1 LNGQPKLGSHL
12 ANVLSRDA
20 HPEGL
25 TITEVSPG
33 VIHRLF
39 EQQAAAWPEA
49 TAVVC
54 GDHQTTYGQLDRRS
68 NQIARLLRARGVR
81 TGSHIGI
88 LLPRSGEVYAVLLG
102 ILKAGAAYVPM
113 DPEYPPDRV
122 RYILQDCRAR
132 VLITSD
138 ALAPRA
144 AGFAGDTV
152 VLEKSEDAIAIQS
165 DLPLDLI
172 ETGVTP

>member
-1 LNGQPKLGSHL
+1 MDNPSSASHL

-20 HPEGL
+20 QPEGL
-25 TITEVSPG
+25 TGTEVSPG

-39 EQQAAAWPEA
+39 EQQAAARPGA

-54 GDHQTTYGQLDRRS
+54 RDHKTNYGELDRRS

-81 TGSHIGI
+81 LGSHVGI

-102 ILKAGAAYVPM
+102 VLKAGAAYVPM

-122 RYILQDCRAR
+122 RY
-132 VLITSD
+132 
-138 ALAPRA
+138 
-144 AGFAGDTV
+144 
-152 VLEKSEDAIAIQS
+152 
-165 DLPLDLI
+165 
-172 ETGVTP
+172 